1 MKPAVEKDLNYF
13 KQNAQEDYIKTP
25 ISVLRYIT
33 ELEQKL
39 EDPNTKE
46 NWTPETSSGIYNGY
60 RNKIT
65 NEWLLESE
73 YIRKFG
79 PY

>member
-1 MKPAVEKDLNYF
+1 MKEKDLDYF
-13 KQNAQEDYIKTP
+13 KKNAEEDYMKTP

-33 ELEQKL
+33 ELEQRL
-39 EDPNTKE
+39 EEPNAKE
-46 NWTPETSSGIYNGY
+46 NWVPETSLGIYDGY

-65 NEWLLESE
+65 GEWITESE
-73 YIRKFG
+73 YVRKFG

>member
-1 MKPAVEKDLNYF
+1 MVTKVEKDLNYF
-13 KQNAQEDYIKTP
+13 KQNAEEDYMKTP

-33 ELEQKL
+33 ELEQRL
-39 EDPNTKE
+39 EEPNTKE

-60 RNKIT
+60 RNIIT
-65 NEWLLESE
+65 GEWLTESE
-73 YIRKFG
+73 YVRKFG